1 MPIIAIIAA
10 LVAAGAAVAQ
20 GAAARQAKGWG
31 GGGGGGGGAFGSQ
44 DVGSPAAAGVGMAG
58 SAMQGIARLFGKAKE
73 QPMQS
78 TAVDNAV
85 YDQGIDSYMDSK
97 GWENPTS
104 ENRMGDP
111 NLEYKNPGLWFQD
124 YVNQNPEGSQL
135 SSPYGW

>member
-1 MPIIAIIAA
+1 MPILAIIAA
-10 LVAAGAAVAQ
+10 LIAAGSAVAKGVAAKQVS
-20 GAAARQAKGWG
+20 GWG
-31 GGGGGGGGAFGSQ
+31 GGGGGGSDFGSQ
-44 DVGSPAAAGVGMAG
+44 DAGSPAAAGVGMAD
-58 SAMQGIARLFGKAKE
+58 SAMQGIARLFSKAKE

-85 YDQGIDSYMDSK
+85 YGQGIDSYMASK

-124 YVNQNPEGSQL
+124 YVNQNPEVSQL